1 MFWKR
6 NFLLLLEFGTPYH
19 PKQHCSADEGKK
31 AEQSRVILISEMKF
45 KIKTNFYAA
54 IADKRA

>member
-6 NFLLLLEFGTPYH
+6 NFLLLLEFGTPY
-19 PKQHCSADEGKK
+19 PEQPCSADKGKK
-31 AEQSRVILISEMKF
+31 AEHSRVIVISEREF

-54 IADKRA
+54 I